1 MTRRLSISFWA
12 ILGHL
17 ALIVVTSDCYV
28 VDPRNTHLRNRG
40 KSNQILSA
48 SKSNGESNVSSK
60 KKIKP
65 KKCPPNTRC
74 PDYPSFALND
84 SRTKRVS
91 FDDKRER
98 RSNANDSGSPSS
110 TKERLY
116 DALAPSSPLEFDFLV
131 SGVRDSN
138 RRTRLLNRRSYTARE
153 PFEQKYINEPPCLN
167 DLKPPPSPYYES
179 LWISIPFR
187 VFTFALPYFLF
198 PYLILFLDD
207 YVTME
212 PEKLADITSKFGPG
226 VSILYG
232 TFISL
237 TLSILY
243 ERQRDIQNDAAV
255 EASLLALIT
264 RNLQSIF
271 RRDED
276 LSVQAGQACADQIR
290 TLAKGSRGSEL
301 LAIMYSDPYA
311 RMLEIIEDR
320 EYDLMDE
327 NNGELGGSGSALS
340 SCRDILEQLFTLR
353 ADRLS
358 DESLALPPT
367 HFFIM
372 SLLTGFILLGY
383 TINVLPTVDLATGK
397 PSNESALI
405 FGLLTTVYVIF
416 YNFAEDLNNP
426 FSGLYQIRRSST
438 AAHLLQ
444 AKWLLVNNP
453 RTKGKIDFD
462 EPENV
467 EDVLI
472 RTPGIGDMVFARDEI
487 FPDDNTQID
496 EK

>member
-1 MTRRLSISFWA
+1 MASSLSISFWA
-12 ILGHL
+12 IGLVHL
-17 ALIVVTSDCYV
+17 ALIVITSDCYV
-28 VDPRNTHLRNRG
+28 LDPRNSHFHSNRG
-40 KSNQILSA
+40 KSSQILSA
-48 SKSNGESNVSSK
+48 SKRNGENSVSSK
-60 KKIKP
+60 TKIKP

-84 SRTKRVS
+84 SPTRRVS

-98 RSNANDSGSPSS
+98 RSNDSNLT

-116 DALAPSSPLEFDFLV
+116 DVLAPSSPLEFDFLI

-179 LWISIPFR
+179 LWISVPYRI
-187 VFTFALPYFLF
+187 FTFAVPYFVF
-198 PYLILFLDD
+198 PYLILFFDN

-212 PEKLADITSKFGPG
+212 SGNLADITSKFGPG

-264 RNLQSIF
+264 RNLLSIF

-276 LSVQAGQACADQIR
+276 LSLQAGQACADQIR

-311 RMLEIIEDR
+311 RMLEIVEDR
-320 EYDLMDE
+320 EYELMEE
-327 NNGELGGSGSALS
+327 NNGELGGGGSALS
-340 SCRDILEQLFTLR
+340 SCREIIERLFTLR

-383 TINVLPTVDLATGK
+383 TIV
-397 PSNESALI
+397 SMI
-405 FGLLTTVYVIF
+405 
-416 YNFAEDLNNP
+416 
-426 FSGLYQIRRSST
+426 
-438 AAHLLQ
+438 
-444 AKWLLVNNP
+444 LVNSFSNAYV
-453 RTKGKIDFD
+453 RFSLTKSFWQF
-462 EPENV
+462 
-467 EDVLI
+467 LTI
-472 RTPGIGDMVFARDEI
+472 RFCSKNSERPSHRGSGDRKTLERKCRDLWFADYRLRH
-487 FPDDNTQID
+487 FL
-496 EK
+496 